1 MKQNID
7 PWSSVEI
14 KDYNKIT
21 EEFGIEK
28 IDNIIKNLP
37 KSHFYF
43 TRKLIFGHKSL
54 QTVLD
59 AQKNKKSFVMLTGLM
74 PSGGFHLGHKVI
86 ADLMV
91 YFQEIGAE
99 CYVAVADIESYL
111 TRDITIQEAKKI
123 AIEEYLLNYIALG
136 LKPNK
141 TRFYFQSNGSKEYM
155 NLSKYIAKKTT
166 LNELKT
172 IYGELTTEKII
183 SVFTQV
189 ADILHPQLKENN
201 GPKPVVVPVGVDQLN
216 HINLTRDIAQRMKSE
231 YNFIPPSATFNK
243 LLPGLNGGKMS
254 SSEPNNA
261 IFLTDSPKEVEL
273 KIKKY
278 AFSGGQPTIQE
289 HKNKG
294 GNPDIDVS
302 FLYLKF
308 LFEPDDKKLEKIYQ
322 DYKSGKLLTS
332 ELKEITIEKI
342 NSFLKQHQQ
351 KKEKAKKQL
360 GKFLS

>member
-1 MKQNID
+1 
-7 PWSSVEI
+7 
-14 KDYNKIT
+14 
-21 EEFGIEK
+21 
-28 IDNIIKNLP
+28 
-37 KSHFYF
+37 
-43 TRKLIFGHKSL
+43 
-54 QTVLD
+54 
-59 AQKNKKSFVMLTGLM
+59 
-74 PSGGFHLGHKVI
+74 
-86 ADLMV
+86 
-91 YFQEIGAE
+91 
-99 CYVAVADIESYL
+99 
-111 TRDITIQEAKKI
+111 
-123 AIEEYLLNYIALG
+123 
-136 LKPNK
+136 
-141 TRFYFQSNGSKEYM
+141 
-155 NLSKYIAKKTT
+155 
-166 LNELKT
+166 
-172 IYGELTTEKII
+172 
-183 SVFTQV
+183 
-189 ADILHPQLKENN
+189 
-201 GPKPVVVPVGVDQLN
+201 VPVGVDQLN